1 MSFDQYPNTTAND
14 LWLNYTKE
22 ATTFKIWSPTAEAVT
37 LKLYKNGDGGDAFA
51 EHELH
56 SGHQGVWS
64 IELKGDLHGTYYTY
78 QIKRNNTWLAET
90 PGIYAKAVGVNGQRA
105 MVLDLETTNPSG
117 WEADKR
123 PKLATMN
130 EAIIYELH
138 VRDMTI
144 HPQSGS
150 SYPGK
155 YLGLVE
161 EGTKGPGNVAT
172 AIDHLKELGIT
183 HVHLLPS
190 YDHYSIDETRLDE
203 PQFNWGYDPQNYNVP
218 EGSFSTDPYRA
229 EVRIKEFKQMV
240 QAFHKNGIGVIL
252 DVVYNHTGITEGSNF
267 NLENPGYYY
276 RFREDGSYSD
286 AAACGNETSSDREM
300 TRQFII
306 ESVRYW
312 AEEYHLDGFRF
323 DLMGIHDIT
332 TMNEIAKTL
341 KAVDPQIIIYG
352 EGWTAGDSPLP
363 EAQRALKKHMQ
374 QMPQIA
380 AFSDDLRDGLKG
392 SVFDDASTGFVS
404 GAKSTAESIKFG
416 VIGSIQHPQINYEAV
431 NYSNAPWTND
441 PWQAMSYVSCHDN
454 HTVFDKLIVS
464 RRDLQDSDRIAMSKL
479 ANAIVMTSQ
488 GTAFMHAGAELLRT
502 KEEEHN
508 SYKSSDSINQIDW
521 NRKVS
526 YPGLFKYYQ
535 GLINLRKEHPGL
547 RMPTGEMVRKHL
559 KFISESDRLVS
570 FQISANANED
580 SWKNIHIIYNADTSA
595 TDYPIE
601 GVWQIAVLG
610 DEFDLTGNA
619 QISDQIEIPKMS
631 MAVLFQK

>member
-1 MSFDQYPNTTAND
+1 MSYDQYPTTAAND
-14 LWLNYTKE
+14 LWLTYTKE
-22 ATTFKIWSPTAEAVT
+22 ASIFKLWSPTAEAVKLNLYEKGNGGEP
-37 LKLYKNGDGGDAFA
+37 LKEYEMILGDR
-51 EHELH
+51 
-56 SGHQGVWS
+56 GVWS
-64 IELKGDLHGTYYTY
+64 KELSGNLHGTYYTY
-78 QIKRNNTWLAET
+78 QIKRNATWLEET
-90 PGIYAKAVGVNGQRA
+90 PGIYAQAVGVNGQRA
-105 MVLDLETTNPSG
+105 MVLDFETTNPKG
-117 WEADKR
+117 WERDRR
-123 PKLATMN
+123 PKLTTMN

-144 HPQSGS
+144 HPQAGS

-161 EGTKGPGNVAT
+161 EGTRGPNGVAT

-218 EGSFSTDPYRA
+218 EGSYSTDPYKA
-229 EVRIKEFKQMV
+229 EVRIKEFKEMV
-240 QAFHKNGIGVIL
+240 QTFHNNGIGVIL

-306 ESVRYW
+306 ESTRYW

-332 TMNEIAKTL
+332 TMNEIATAL
-341 KAVDPQIIIYG
+341 KEVDPQIIIYG

-363 EAQRALKKHMQ
+363 EERRALKKHMQ

-392 SVFDDASTGFVS
+392 SVFDDASTGFVN
-404 GAKSTAESIKFG
+404 GAEKMEASIKFG
-416 VIGSIQHPQINYEAV
+416 VVGAIAHPQIDYKAV

-464 RRDLQDSDRIAMSKL
+464 RRDLQDNDRIAMSKL

-502 KEEEHN
+502 KQEEHN
-508 SYKSSDSINQIDW
+508 SYKSPDSINQIDW
-521 NRKVS
+521 SRKVL
-526 YPGLFKYYQ
+526 YPGLFSYYQ
-535 GLINLRKEHPGL
+535 NLIRLRKDHPGL
-547 RMPTGEMVRKHL
+547 RMPTGEMVREHL
-559 KFISESDRLVS
+559 QFKSEKDGLLS
-570 FQISANANED
+570 FQISNHANMD
-580 SWKNIHIIYNADTSA
+580 TWKSIYVIYNANTNAVNYQID
-595 TDYPIE
+595 
-601 GVWQIAVLG
+601 GNWQLAVLG
-610 DEFDLTGNA
+610 DQFDFTGSSKVTG
-619 QISDQIEIPKMS
+619 QIAVPRLS